1 LGSFGESCGVFGA
14 FDFEGKAVFPSLYW
28 GLISQNHRGHHSH
41 GFAEV
46 REGEFAAYRSLGL
59 LPPVRHPVV
68 RRLFRGFR
76 SPVGIGHVRYATSG
90 RSTRYWLIRDMQP
103 FLSGGEERIALAFNG
118 NLVNLR
124 ELREELK
131 GEARGLSCSSSD
143 VEFLSRKLLKGMK
156 NSDLVSAVEGCM
168 RDIEGA
174 FSVVGLTQRGELF
187 AFRDPLGIKPLCYGC
202 SPDTQTF
209 AVSSESVGLDINELR
224 YESEVKPGELLLWSG
239 EGMRRE
245 RIVKGERRA
254 FCSFEFAYFARP
266 DSVLDG
272 GKPVYKVREEFGRN
286 LAREDPD
293 LGKRV
298 DVIVSVPSTGDD
310 AAYGMHEVTG
320 IPWERAVRRHRYVV
334 DRAFISS
341 SEEREK
347 IISRKINVTE
357 ALKGKRIAVVE
368 DSIVRGDTSR
378 RVIRKLRMAG
388 AREIHFYFTFPRI
401 LSPCFYGID
410 MATFGE
416 LIGSTHT
423 EEEIAHLI
431 GADSVH
437 YQSLEGFVRATG
449 MRREDLCLGC
459 LTGQYP
465 TPQAQR
471 IADEMRRRFQAGE
484 VERGRV
490 YEVE

>member
-1 LGSFGESCGVFGA
+1 MEVSGESCGVFGA
-14 FDFEGKAVFPSLYW
+14 FDFEGKEVFPCVYW
-28 GLISQNHRGHHSH
+28 GLVSQNHRGHHSY
-41 GFAEV
+41 GFAEL
-46 REGEFAAYRSLGL
+46 REGDFAAHRSLGL

-68 RRLFRGFR
+68 RRLFRSFR
-76 SPVGIGHVRYATSG
+76 GKVGIGHVRYATSG
-90 RSTRYWLIRDMQP
+90 RSTRYWLLRDMQP
-103 FLSGGEERIALAFNG
+103 FVAGREEKVVLAFNG
-118 NLVNLR
+118 NLVNVK
-124 ELREELK
+124 ELRAELK
-131 GEARGLSCSSSD
+131 ARGLPRSSSD
-143 VEFLSRKLLKGMK
+143 IELLSRKLLQGLKG
-156 NSDLVSAVEGCM
+156 SDLVSAVEGCM
-168 RDIEGA
+168 KGIEGA
-174 FSVVGLTQRGELF
+174 FSVVGITQRGELF

-202 SPDTQTF
+202 SPNNQTF
-209 AVSSESVGLDINELR
+209 AVSSESVGLDINEFR
-224 YESEVKPGELLLWSG
+224 YEAEVQPGELLIWSE
-239 EGMRRE
+239 EGARRE

-266 DSVLDG
+266 DSLLCN
-272 GKPVYKVREEFGRN
+272 GKSVYKVREEFGRN
-286 LAREDPD
+286 LAREDPE
-293 LGKRV
+293 LERRV
-298 DVIVSVPSTGDD
+298 DVIVSIPSTGDD

-347 IISRKINVTE
+347 IISKKLNVTE
-357 ALKGKRIAVVE
+357 NLRGKRIAVVE

-388 AREIHFYFTFPRI
+388 AKEIHMYFTFPRI

-416 LIGSTHT
+416 LIGSTHG
-423 EEEIAHLI
+423 EEEIARLI

-449 MRREDLCLGC
+449 MRRDELCLGC
-459 LTGQYP
+459 LTGEYP
-465 TPQAQR
+465 TPLAQR
-471 IADEMRRRFQAGE
+471 IADEMRERFESGE

>member
-1 LGSFGESCGVFGA
+1 LEPLGEACGVFGA
-14 FDFEGKAVFPSLYW
+14 FDFEGKEVFPHLYW
-28 GLISQNHRGHHSH
+28 GLISQNHRGHHSY

-46 REGEFAAYRSLGL
+46 RGKEFAAHRSLGL
-59 LPPVRHPVV
+59 IPPMRHPVI
-68 RRLFRGFR
+68 RRLFRSFK
-76 SPVGIGHVRYATSG
+76 SHVGMGHVRYATSG
-90 RSTRYWLIRDMQP
+90 RSTRYWLLRDMQP
-103 FLSGGEERIALAFNG
+103 FLVGWEEKIAVAFNG
-118 NLVNLR
+118 NLVNVK
-124 ELREELK
+124 ELRAELK
-131 GEARGLSCSSSD
+131 KKTCRLSSSSD
-143 VEFLSRKLLKGMK
+143 IELLSKKLLQGMK
-156 NSDLVSAVEGCM
+156 NSDLFSAVEACM

-174 FSVVGLTQRGELF
+174 FSVVGMTQRGELF

-202 SPDTQTF
+202 SPDNQTF
-209 AVSSESVGLDINELR
+209 AVSSESVGLDINEFK
-224 YESEVKPGELLLWSG
+224 YEAEVQPGELIVWSG
-239 EGMRRE
+239 EGTRRE

-266 DSVLDG
+266 DSILCNG
-272 GKPVYKVREEFGRN
+272 RPVYKIREEFGRN

-293 LGKRV
+293 LAKKV
-298 DVIVSVPSTGDD
+298 DVIVSIPSTGDD

-341 SEEREK
+341 TEEREK

-368 DSIVRGDTSR
+368 DSIVRGDTSK

-388 AREIHFYFTFPRI
+388 VKEIHMYFTFPRI
-401 LSPCFYGID
+401 ISPCFYGID

-416 LIGSTHT
+416 LIGSTHR
-423 EEEIAHLI
+423 EEEIAQLI

-449 MRREDLCLGC
+449 VRREDLCLAC
-459 LTGQYP
+459 LTGEYP
-465 TPQAQR
+465 TPLAQK
-471 IADEMRRRFQAGE
+471 IADEMRKRFERGE

>member
-14 FDFEGKAVFPSLYW
+14 FDFEGKAVFSHLYW
-28 GLISQNHRGHHSH
+28 GLIAQNHRGHHSY

-46 REGEFAAYRSLGL
+46 REGEFTSYRSLGL
-59 LPPVRHPVV
+59 LPPVRHPVI
-68 RRLFRGFR
+68 RRLFRNFR
-76 SPVGIGHVRYATSG
+76 SHVGVGHVRYATSG

-103 FLSGGEERIALAFNG
+103 FLVGREEKIALAFNG
-118 NLVNLR
+118 NLVNVK

-131 GEARGLSCSSSD
+131 GEARGLSPSSSD
-143 VEFLSRKLLKGMK
+143 IELLSRKLLKGMR

-168 RDIEGA
+168 RGIEGA
-174 FSVVGLTQRGELF
+174 FSVVGLTQRGEFF

-202 SPDTQTF
+202 SPDNQTF
-209 AVSSESVGLDINELR
+209 AVSSESAGLDINEFR
-224 YESEVKPGELLLWSG
+224 YESEVQPGELLIWSG

-245 RIVKGERRA
+245 RIVRGERRA

-293 LGKRV
+293 LPKRV
-298 DVIVSVPSTGDD
+298 DLIVSIPSTGDD

-357 ALKGKRIAVVE
+357 TLRGKRIAVVE

-388 AREIHFYFTFPRI
+388 VKEIHFYFTFPRI

-465 TPQAQR
+465 TPLAQR